1 MKYLKLFEDYESS
14 VKQHALKQAKK
25 EFSTNTEVESG
36 DYIQDFFA
44 QVQKPEPTEE
54 EVKKVIN
61 RSKSIETMKSWHP
74 EVYEWLVKNDKL
86 DLIKHLPKKS
96 TAKD

>member
-1 MKYLKLFEDYESS
+1 MRYLKLFEDYESS
-14 VKQHALKQAKK
+14 VRQNALKQAKK
-25 EFSTNTEVESG
+25 ELTIDTDVESG
-36 DYIQDFFA
+36 DYQQDFTKSS
-44 QVQKPEPTEE
+44 KPEPTEE
-54 EVKKVIN
+54 EVKKVIAK
-61 RSKSIETMKSWHP
+61 SKSIETMKSWHP